1 MNDLIDPLSL
11 LSVRGLLSKD
21 EYLIPMYQRNY
32 AWGEGEINQLIQ
44 DIEDF
49 ARTGKPYYIG
59 TLVVFDRDENGKN
72 VYEVI
77 DGQQRLTTLSLLAMA
92 LKHEGYDPDQL
103 YEQPNLDFES
113 RENSR
118 KTVEAL
124 FRKRSVTLSSDA
136 MNEALL
142 TGYDLMCKRLGL
154 GQNTTPIAK
163 DTDTIPVAEFAKY
176 LFEHV
181 KIVRVE
187 VPKDTDLNHYFEI
200 MNNRGEQ
207 LEKHEILKYRL
218 VKALDGIDDKTER
231 DQAKHAFHT
240 IWEACSN
247 MEKYL
252 QMYFP
257 AKSQRAQLF
266 GKNWDEFIPSSFDDF
281 TRIIHAGGSSSEAEP
296 EGSATVIGG
305 DARTLSQ
312 LIAPGAERVKR
323 DDDSSSDDSE
333 RFNSVINFP
342 NFLLQCLKATAD
354 SRVRLDDKELI
365 GSFEKVL
372 LKSGSAIESVKKFGF
387 NLLRTKWLFDRYVI
401 KREFVQ
407 GDDRWSLKKIYKPQD
422 SPTLRY
428 RSTFSVRDNEADE
441 GSDEY
446 QVGRRILMLL
456 SAFHVS
462 TPTMVYKHWLSAA
475 LTYLSKS
482 ESVDPSEY
490 LEYLETVAKA
500 FVFDRHLAETPL
512 GYQIMIHEH
521 EGSCQCDPTELRNE
535 DIEPRLRFGQIESN
549 FVFNYLDYL
558 LWRYRF
564 EERNHD
570 FTFRSSVEHFYPQH
584 PVGEHPKLSPEFSN
598 CFGNLCLISHSKNSK
613 LSNHLPTAKREYY
626 GTSDFDSFKQKLML
640 NSAEQW
646 GPANESE
653 IKRHQDDM
661 LDLLRRGSTA
671 TI

>member
-1 MNDLIDPLSL
+1 MSDLIDPLSL

-44 DIEDF
+44 DIQDF
-49 ARTGKPYYIG
+49 TQTGKPYYIG
-59 TLVVFDRDENGKN
+59 TLVVFDRDESGRK

-92 LKHEGYDPDQL
+92 LKHAGYDPDQL
-103 YEQPNLDFES
+103 YGQPNLDFES
-113 RENSR
+113 RESSQ

-124 FRKRSVTLSSDA
+124 FKQRSVALSSDT
-136 MNEALL
+136 MNEGLL
-142 TGYDLMCKRLGL
+142 TGYDLICKRLGL
-154 GQNTTPIAK
+154 GPGMSAVAQDAETLT
-163 DTDTIPVAEFAKY
+163 VAEFAKY
-176 LFEHV
+176 LFEQV

-218 VKALDGIDDKTER
+218 IKALDGIGDKTER

-257 AKSQRAQLF
+257 VKLQRGQLF
-266 GKNWDEFIPSSFDDF
+266 GKDWSEFIPTSFDDF
-281 TRIIHAGGSSSEAEP
+281 TRIIHAGESSTEPEAED
-296 EGSATVIGG
+296 SATVV
-305 DARTLSQ
+305 DDNARTLSQ
-312 LIAPGAERVKR
+312 LIAPGSKQVKHA
-323 DDDSSSDDSE
+323 DDSSSDDSE
-333 RFNSVINFP
+333 RFHSVINFP

-354 SRVRLDDKELI
+354 NSVRLDDKELI
-365 GSFEKVL
+365 DSFDNAL
-372 LKSGSAIESVKKFGF
+372 LKTGSAIENVKKFGF
-387 NLLRTKWLFDRYVI
+387 NLLRTKWLFDHYII

-407 GDDRWSLKKIYKPQD
+407 GDDRWSLKKIFKPQD
-422 SPTLRY
+422 SSSVRY
-428 RSTFSVRDNEADE
+428 RSTFSVKDREADG
-441 GSDEY
+441 GSDESK
-446 QVGRRILMLL
+446 VGRRILMLL

-475 LTYLSKS
+475 LTYLAKPDP
-482 ESVDPSEY
+482 VDPSQY
-490 LEYLETVAKA
+490 LEYLETVAQA
-500 FVFDRHLAETPL
+500 FVFDRHLAKTPL
-512 GYQIMIHEH
+512 DYQTIIHEH
-521 EGSCQCDPTELRNE
+521 EGGCLCDPTELKNE
-535 DIEPRLRFGQIESN
+535 DIEKRLRFGHIESN

-564 EERNHD
+564 GESNHD

-584 PVGEHPKLSPEFSN
+584 PVGEHPKLASEVLNS
-598 CFGNLCLISHSKNSK
+598 FGNLCLISHSKNSK

-626 GTSDFDSFKQKLML
+626 GKSDFDSFKQKLML
-640 NSAEQW
+640 DLAEQW
-646 GPANESE
+646 GPNHEST
-653 IKRHQDDM
+653 IKQHETEM
-661 LDLLRRGSTA
+661 LNLLRISSSA